1 MGIKMTEKE
10 NKIQSLEKKM
20 ITLEEKYKSSIR

>member
-10 NKIQSLEKKM
+10 GLKIFLRMLNSVN
-20 ITLEEKYKSSIR
+20 EEQKLAN